1 MLALTR
7 KIEET
12 IIVNGNI
19 KIKVLDIA
27 DGKVKLGIEAPK
39 DVSIYREEVYL
50 DIQNSNK
57 DSVVNQEKMKQ
68 LSQLVTK
75 QQK

>member
-57 DSVVNQEKMKQ
+57 DS
-68 LSQLVTK
+68 
-75 QQK
+75 